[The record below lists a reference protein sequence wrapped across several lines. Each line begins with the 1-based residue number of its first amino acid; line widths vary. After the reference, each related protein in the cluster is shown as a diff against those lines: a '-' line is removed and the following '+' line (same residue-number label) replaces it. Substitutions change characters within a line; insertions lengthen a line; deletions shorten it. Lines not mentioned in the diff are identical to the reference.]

1 VHPTQL
7 RRELVN
13 TRLNL
18 VRALFATGRSGHL
31 DDALAELQRL
41 MTFLRAGAVEVRAA
55 FSASSRERR
64 RGRNSEGGTVGDTGR
79 KTRSPSCTR
88 APLSGGVRGVGW
100 CRRRTPLHLKT

>member
-64 RGRNSEGGTVGDTGR
+64 RGRNSEGAQWETLGGR
-79 KTRSPSCTR
+79 RAHRAARGRPSAGVC
-88 APLSGGVRGVGW
+88 GGWGGAGGG
-100 CRRRTPLHLKT
+100 RRCI